1 MSEHITYAEYRSA
14 VDTTFRIEHGG
25 ISIPLR
31 LAEVTQARI
40 GGGFEQFSLVF
51 HGSGDLILQQGTY
64 ALHHGAL
71 GTMQLFIVP
80 VLGSNAERMVYEAVF
95 NRPAQATSQ

>member
-1 MSEHITYAEYRSA
+1 MSEHITHAEYRSA
-14 VDTTFRIEHGG
+14 VDTTFRIEGGG

-31 LAEVTQARI
+31 LAEVTQPRY
-40 GGGFEQFSLVF
+40 GGGFEQFSLLF
-51 HGSGDLILQQGTY
+51 NGPADQRLPQGTY
-64 ALHHGAL
+64 ELHHDVL

-95 NRPAQATSQ
+95 SRPMQPPSP